1 MVKYDKVIVLD
12 TDVLIRNDMDELFE
26 REAPAAVRRHPQ
38 GKYLDYADI
47 DGCHLFDGK
56 RNQIGGINA
65 GLMLLETS
73 GKDFHKIEI
82 QLITGSVQPHR
93 SKIILLGI
101 MLKDG
106 IV

>member
-1 MVKYDKVIVLD
+1 MGLRCSVKTNEVHLQ
-12 TDVLIRNDMDELFE
+12 

-73 GKDFHKIEI
+73 GKGQYLD
-82 QLITGSVQPHR
+82 
-93 SKIILLGI
+93 
-101 MLKDG
+101 
-106 IV
+106 

>member
-1 MVKYDKVIVLD
+1 VIVIHR
-12 TDVLIRNDMDELFE
+12 DVLIRNDMDKLFE
-26 REAPAAVRRHPQ
+26 TEAPAAVRRHPQ
-38 GKYLDYADI
+38 GK
-47 DGCHLFDGK
+47 
-56 RNQIGGINA
+56 
-65 GLMLLETS
+65 
-73 GKDFHKIEI
+73 DFHKLEV